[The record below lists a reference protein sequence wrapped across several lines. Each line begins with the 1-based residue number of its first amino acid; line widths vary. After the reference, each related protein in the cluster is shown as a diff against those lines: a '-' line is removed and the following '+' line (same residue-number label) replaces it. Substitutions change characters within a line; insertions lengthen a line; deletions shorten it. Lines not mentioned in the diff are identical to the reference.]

1 MQAKARMASVVS
13 STLPALRRL
22 IRSVRRCYSHSIIYN
37 LQGRVTHP
45 ATQEQS
51 RFSTFINSQDQA
63 SPCEELDRAAAAAN
77 GNGIWEAQILAHY
90 PRRLGE
96 TANAIGW
103 LVGSLGFH
111 SSRGLGR
118 PIPWGGSL
126 DVAP

>member
-1 MQAKARMASVVS
+1 MSL
-13 STLPALRRL
+13 STRPLLL
-22 IRSVRRCYSHSIIYN
+22 EQRSRWSYHN
-37 LQGRVTHP
+37 LQGQVTHP

-51 RFSTFINSQDQA
+51 RFSTFINSRDQA
-63 SPCEELDRAAAAAN
+63 SLCEEVDRAAAAAN
-77 GNGIWEAQILAHY
+77 GNGIWEAQILARY
-90 PRRLGE
+90 QRRMGE

-126 DVAP
+126 DVAPRVTNS